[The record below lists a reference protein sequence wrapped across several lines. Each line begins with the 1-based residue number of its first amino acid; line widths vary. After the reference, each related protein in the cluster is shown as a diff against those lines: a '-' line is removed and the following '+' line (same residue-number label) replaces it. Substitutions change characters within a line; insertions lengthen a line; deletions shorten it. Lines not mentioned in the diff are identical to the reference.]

1 MMHTSAYACILG
13 NLNISAIFTVDVAEL
28 LRKWRWNDPQNFYW
42 WKINNCFYNLGENLT
57 VRGLAMYPS
66 LLGILCSI
74 FLISTCHSQDSIP
87 ASNFLV
93 KESYFDYL
101 KRYPKT
107 LGPSGNFLLGEIEI
121 IDDAQEIQDIE
132 QNTGRQVGIM
142 AEDKYWIWLNDA
154 VKFPNGKSGVYGRL
168 IWKSSLNGVGGV
180 VVLPV
185 LPNGKVCLNRNFR
198 HATRSWE
205 YELPRGG
212 IEENE
217 TLEDAALREVR
228 EETGLVVD
236 QLQFLGQMN
245 PDSGTTNTVVS
256 VFLAKVLRQENAQ
269 PEDSEAI
276 AAIEAFSIEEIKN
289 GFIAGHL
296 SIEIDGKQVHTNLR
310 DPFLAFALLQ
320 TDLRHS
326 F

>member
-1 MMHTSAYACILG
+1 MLYS
-13 NLNISAIFTVDVAEL
+13 F
-28 LRKWRWNDPQNFYW
+28 
-42 WKINNCFYNLGENLT
+42 
-57 VRGLAMYPS
+57 PS
-66 LLGILCSI
+66 LFRILCSI
-74 FLISTCHSQDSIP
+74 FIISTCHSQDQIP
-87 ASNFLV
+87 AVSSIV
-93 KESYFDYL
+93 KESYFNYL
-101 KRYPKT
+101 KRYPKA

-121 IDDAQEIQDIE
+121 IEDVQKIKDIE
-132 QNTGRQVGIM
+132 QNTGRKVGVM

-217 TLEDAALREVR
+217 TIQEAAFREVR
-228 EETGLVVD
+228 EETGLIVD
-236 QLQFLGQMN
+236 QLQFLGQIN

-256 VFLAKVLRQENAQ
+256 VFLAKVLRQEEAQ

-289 GFIAGHL
+289 GFIAGYL
-296 SIEIDGKQVHTNLR
+296 SREVDGNQVHINLR

-320 TDLRHS
+320 TELRHS